1 LLLNNLIDS
10 DYTFYTFEH
19 FITEKPSEK
28 KIIILRH
35 DVDQWPRNALKMA
48 AIESN
53 LGILSTYYFR
63 IVKKSFNPKVIKNI
77 VSLGHEIGYH
87 YEDLA
92 IAKGNHNSAIQYFK
106 KNLRILRELYP
117 VKTIC
122 MHGSPLS
129 KWDNKLMWKK
139 FNYKDFNLLGE
150 PYFDLNFDDI
160 LYLSDT
166 GRKWNN
172 INANVRDK
180 VYSSFNLSYNSTSD
194 IIKAI
199 QQKKFPQKVM
209 INAHPQRWTN
219 NPFYWIREL
228 IFQNVKNSIK
238 KVLLNRKRNEL

>member
-1 LLLNNLIDS
+1 
-10 DYTFYTFEH
+10 
-19 FITEKPSEK
+19 
-28 KIIILRH
+28 
-35 DVDQWPRNALKMA
+35 
-48 AIESN
+48 
-53 LGILSTYYFR
+53 
-63 IVKKSFNPKVIKNI
+63 
-77 VSLGHEIGYH
+77 
-87 YEDLA
+87 
-92 IAKGNHNSAIQYFK
+92 
-106 KNLRILRELYP
+106 
-117 VKTIC
+117 